1 MVMYPSDDPGELESK
16 IEQAVRIASS
26 VTDQT
31 TVQRL
36 RAFVEDLRQK
46 LRQVLDARRTKHEI
60 RVRARELWE
69 QNGRPADRDL
79 EFWLQAEAEILAR
92 ASGN

>member
-1 MVMYPSDDPGELESK
+1 MVMDQIEDTRELERK

-36 RAFVEDLRQK
+36 KAFVEDLRQK
-46 LRQVLDARRTKHEI
+46 LRQVLDA
-60 RVRARELWE
+60 A
-69 QNGRPADRDL
+69 
-79 EFWLQAEAEILAR
+79 
-92 ASGN
+92 

>member
-1 MVMYPSDDPGELESK
+1 MDQSEDPQELERK
-16 IEQAVRIASS
+16 IEQAVRIASI

-36 RAFVEDLRQK
+36 QAFVEDLKQK

-60 RVRARELWE
+60 RARARELWE
-69 QNGRPADRDL
+69 QNGRPANRDD
-79 EFWLQAEAEILAR
+79 EFWLRAEAEIR
-92 ASGN
+92 TREQQ

>member
-1 MVMYPSDDPGELESK
+1 MYPSDDPRELERK

-46 LRQVLDARRTKHEI
+46 LQQVLDARRTKLEI
-60 RVRARELWE
+60 RARAYELWE
-69 QNGRPADRDL
+69 ENGRPANRDE
-79 EFWLQAEAEILAR
+79 EFWLRAEAEIRAR
-92 ASGN
+92 EQQ

>member
-1 MVMYPSDDPGELESK
+1 MKIPGNWNARLNKRS
-16 IEQAVRIASS
+16 AFASS

-36 RAFVEDLRQK
+36 KAFVEDLRQK

-60 RVRARELWE
+60 RARARELWE
-69 QNGRPADRDL
+69 ENGRPANRDE
-79 EFWLQAEAEILAR
+79 EFWLQAEAEIRAR
-92 ASGN
+92 EQQ

>member
-1 MVMYPSDDPGELESK
+1 MVQSDDPRELERK
-16 IEQAVRIASS
+16 IEQAARIASG

-36 RAFVEDLRQK
+36 RAFVQDLRQK
-46 LRQVLDARRTKHEI
+46 LREVLETRHINQEI

-69 QNGRPADRDL
+69 HNGRPPDRDL
-79 EFWLQAEAEILAR
+79 EFWLQAESEIAER
-92 ASGN
+92 KRK